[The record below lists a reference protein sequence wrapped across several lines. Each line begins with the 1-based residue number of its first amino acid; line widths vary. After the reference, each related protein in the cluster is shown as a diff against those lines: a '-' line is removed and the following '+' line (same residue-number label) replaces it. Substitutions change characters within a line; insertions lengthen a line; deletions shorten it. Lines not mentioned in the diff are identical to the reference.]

1 MTLENVAT
9 AVRKHLQVGAVK
21 ISANRGR
28 DVSANRG
35 RAYLQIGA
43 VNICRYR
50 GREYLN
56 TQILHYKRIFAYAM
70 HNFYWSP
77 HINFKMTK
85 HVNDGSSAQCRCAS
99 PQGADPAGAPASRE
113 AHR

>member
-1 MTLENVAT
+1 
-9 AVRKHLQVGAVK
+9 VK

-56 TQILHYKRIFAYAM
+56 TQIL
-70 HNFYWSP
+70 P
-77 HINFKMTK
+77 L
-85 HVNDGSSAQCRCAS
+85 
-99 PQGADPAGAPASRE
+99 
-113 AHR
+113 